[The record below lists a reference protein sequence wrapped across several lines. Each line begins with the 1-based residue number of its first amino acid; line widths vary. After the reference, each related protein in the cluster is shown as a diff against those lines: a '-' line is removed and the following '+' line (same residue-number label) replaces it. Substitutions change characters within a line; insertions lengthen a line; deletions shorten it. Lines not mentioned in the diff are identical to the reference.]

1 MVYPLLSIIICI
13 LKLELCYIYCYRKK
27 EKKEQIGKMKKRA
40 KIFARIHITICDF
53 HNQKIYMFNN

>member
-1 MVYPLLSIIICI
+1 MCI

-40 KIFARIHITICDF
+40 KIFARIHITIYVIFIIKKYICLITKLT
-53 HNQKIYMFNN
+53 NLNN